1 MTESAEQ
8 RRAMRLVLRARRA
21 ALDADDQDA
30 ASMAVIARLA
40 RLPVIRQ
47 AALLAGYR
55 AVRGEV
61 NIDGAMALIASDQT
75 IVTVPRVVGEYLE
88 FLPWDMD
95 GVTFEGPFGIPEPAD
110 GHPRPLSVHDVVLA
124 PLVAFD
130 ASGHRL
136 GQGGGFYDRAMASR
150 TGPRPV
156 MIGIAHAFQQVDSVP
171 VEPWDVPLDA
181 VVTEESVIE
190 FTPGCLDPMI

>member
-1 MTESAEQ
+1 
-8 RRAMRLVLRARRA
+8 
-21 ALDADDQDA
+21 
-30 ASMAVIARLA
+30 MAVIARLA

-61 NIDGAMALIASDQT
+61 NIDGAMALIASDHT

-88 FLPWDMD
+88 FLPWDME

-110 GHPRPLSVHDVVLA
+110 GHPRPLSNHDVVLA

-150 TGPRPV
+150 AGSRPV
-156 MIGIAHAFQQVDSVP
+156 MIGIAHAFQQVESVP

>member
-1 MTESAEQ
+1 MTDRANQ
-8 RRAMRLVLRARRA
+8 RKAMRLVLRARRA
-21 ALDADDQDA
+21 ALSPDDQDT

-40 RLPVIRQ
+40 RMTVVHTASLV
-47 AALLAGYR
+47 AGYR

-61 NIDGAMALIASDQT
+61 DIDGAMALMAVDNT

-88 FLPWDMD
+88 FLPWVMD

-110 GHPRPLSVHDVVLA
+110 GHPRPLLNHDVVLA

-130 ASGHRL
+130 NHGHRL
-136 GQGGGFYDRAMASR
+136 GQGGGFYDRALASR
-150 TGPRPV
+150 IGHTPV
-156 MIGIAHAFQQVDSVP
+156 VIGIAHSFQQVESVP
-171 VEPWDVPLDA
+171 VEPWDIPLDA

-190 FTPGCLDPMI
+190 FTPGCLDPML